1 MRPCDELLEHLDDA
15 VADTL
20 PPLLAEHVRSCP
32 QCQEEL
38 ARALGGSPAA
48 AALPEIRAPRT
59 LVARLKSMPR
69 LAPECDAAMELM
81 SETLDG
87 EIDAAARTRLLDH
100 LHRCPRC
107 QAAWE
112 AFATLREVG
121 AHVRAPRRLRAAI
134 AVPPSHQLGLRRR
147 RPVFD
152 MRLATAAA
160 YLLAAATIVLVSNPA
175 TVARASSSTMER
187 AGIYARAA
195 VENRFSAYSRRVQDV
210 VVAGAGWLRQHGS
223 EAVTRG
229 RELLGINR
237 ENPKTSKPVEPN
249 EQGGKQ
255 P

>member
-1 MRPCDELLEHLDDA
+1 MRPCDELLDHLDDA
-15 VADTL
+15 VAGTL
-20 PPLLAEHVRSCP
+20 PPLLAEHVRTCAE
-32 QCQEEL
+32 CQLEL
-38 ARALGGSPAA
+38 AQALAGSPAA
-48 AALPEIRAPRT
+48 AALPEIRAPKT
-59 LVARLKSMPR
+59 LVARLKAIPR

-81 SETLDG
+81 TAALDG
-87 EIDAAARTRLLDH
+87 EIDAEARTRLLDH

-107 QAAWE
+107 LVAWE

-121 AHVRAPRRLRAAI
+121 AHIRAPRGLCAAI
-134 AVPPSHQLGLRRR
+134 AVPPRHRLELRRR

-195 VENRFSAYSRRVQDV
+195 VENRFSAYSRRVQETV
-210 VVAGAGWLRQHGS
+210 LAGAGWLRQHGS
-223 EAVTRG
+223 EALTRG
-229 RELLGINR
+229 RELLGLHR
-237 ENPKTSKPVEPN
+237 ENPKAGKPVEPSG
-249 EQGGKQ
+249 QGGKQ